1 MYKTCER
8 CSFRNS
14 DSATFCVNCGS
25 PFQEAASAHPQKCPE
40 CGLANSPGN
49 KFCGGC
55 GARLEGEK
63 KPGVT
68 GSQWQRMEGDFA
80 AMLQDFESSRIRQ
93 AGVIVEQGTRALLF
107 KNGKYVDE
115 LAPGHHTVGGSSLLS
130 QILGG
135 PNTAKVLLIDSG
147 LSPVKF
153 RIQGV
158 KTSDPLFVNVECEAG
173 IRLDDPDL
181 FQLNLFK
188 GRRGLGLPELA
199 AILEDEVRE
208 ALQEEF
214 RGLSVRDLNVSRE
227 YKGRIEQLMER
238 ALGQSLRHY
247 GLRLMNV
254 RTMSV
259 SHAEYDE
266 IAKKQEE
273 YQIAVWEKES
283 DLVGRKKLFEVKSEE
298 DLQGIFETT
307 RGAEMEEQRLVAI
320 SRLRKA
326 VNTGRMEEARSDEEM
341 AAFLDEIGK
350 QKLLR
355 TEEFDEFK
363 RIIDEKRLDHEG
375 VRHHLLG
382 KLDIER
388 SLELRRLSL
397 VGTQELD
404 ADMVKREL
412 VMERMRLE
420 HKLAQDQLSAASARE
435 ERQKDAL
442 QRLELELKS
451 AQTQQQKEFLALE
464 LERAKADLGQSIL
477 ERQRASK
484 LADKKSEDLHEADMA
499 DRRAAREA
507 ADADKETE
515 RKIKLL
521 EAMSKASS
529 EAVIAMS
536 DGEKASV
543 LADLKKTEIF
553 GSWSEEQILAAAAK
567 DSPEVAKAFQE
578 KFRNAPSEEVKSLY
592 ERFLE
597 DQKGVRQDMKD
608 ITMES
613 IRSGQSGANVLYAPM
628 GAAPMGMPGGV
639 GPFCSNCR
647 SKLAPGDTFCGSCGH
662 KV

>member
-1 MYKTCER
+1 MYTICER
-8 CSFRNS
+8 CSVRNMS
-14 DSATFCVNCGS
+14 SATFC
-25 PFQEAASAHPQKCPE
+25 AH
-40 CGLANSPGN
+40 
-49 KFCGGC
+49 C
-55 GARLEGEK
+55 GARLDGEK
-63 KPGVT
+63 NPVVRGGRWLRV
-68 GSQWQRMEGDFA
+68 EGDFA
-80 AMLQDFESSRIRQ
+80 ALIQDFDAEGIRK
-93 AGVIVEQGTRALLF
+93 AGVSVEQGTRALLF
-107 KNGKYVDE
+107 KDGKYVDE
-115 LAPGHHTVGGSSLLS
+115 LSPGHHSVGDSLLG
-130 QILGG
+130 QLFGAPG
-135 PNTAKVLLIDSG
+135 VPKVLLIDAG

-153 RIQGV
+153 RIEGI
-158 KTSDPLFVNVECEAG
+158 KTLDPLFVNVECEAG

-188 GRRGLGLPELA
+188 GRRGLGLPELSA
-199 AILEDEVRE
+199 LLEDEVRE

-214 RGLSVRDLNVSRE
+214 RGLSVRDLNVSSE

-266 IAKKQEE
+266 IAKRQEE

-283 DLVGRKKLFEVKSEE
+283 ELVGRKKLFEVKSEE

-326 VNTGRMEEARSDEEM
+326 VNTGKMEEARSDEEI
-341 AAFLDEIGK
+341 AAFLDEISK

-363 RIIDEKRLDHEG
+363 RIIDEKKVDHEG
-375 VRHHLLG
+375 ARNHLLG

-404 ADMVKREL
+404 ADMVKRDL
-412 VMERMRLE
+412 AMERMRLE
-420 HKLAQDQLSAASARE
+420 HKLAQDQLSTASVRE

-442 QRLELELKS
+442 QRLELDLKT
-451 AQTQQQKEFLALE
+451 AQTQQQKEFLTLE

-484 LADKKSEDLHEADMA
+484 LVDKKAEDLHEADMA

-507 ADADKETE
+507 SEADRETE

-536 DGEKASV
+536 DGEKVGV
-543 LADLKKTEIF
+543 LADLKKTEMQ
-553 GSWSEEQILAAAAK
+553 GAWSEDQILAAAAK

-578 KFRNAPSEEVKSLY
+578 RFKNTSSEEIKVLY
-592 ERFLE
+592 ERFFE
-597 DQKGVRQDMKD
+597 DQKGLRQDMKD
-608 ITMES
+608 LAMES
-613 IRSGQSGANVLYAPM
+613 IRSGQSRANVVYAPLG
-628 GAAPMGMPGGV
+628 GAQGGTSGEV

-647 SKLAPGDTFCGSCGH
+647 SKLSPGDAFCGSCGH